1 MANRRSGG
9 ERSLQPAGRSG
20 GVTQFGRALA
30 ALNIDIICANT
41 PQANGRVERMNKA
54 LQDRSST
61 SPLVSQGDV
70 VENKRLGAV
79 LAMIQSGQVERDKQ
93 RLVSKKISLREK
105 QRRRQARAL
114 AGLPGAG

>member
-1 MANRRSGG
+1 M
-9 ERSLQPAGRSG
+9 
-20 GVTQFGRALA
+20 
-30 ALNIDIICANT
+30 
-41 PQANGRVERMNKA
+41 
-54 LQDRSST
+54 
-61 SPLVSQGDV
+61 
-70 VENKRLGAV
+70 